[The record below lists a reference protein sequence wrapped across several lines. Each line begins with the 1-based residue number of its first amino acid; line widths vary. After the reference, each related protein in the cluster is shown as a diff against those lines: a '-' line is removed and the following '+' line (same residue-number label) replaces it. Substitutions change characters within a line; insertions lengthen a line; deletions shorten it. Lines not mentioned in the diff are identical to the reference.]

1 MYTDCVKLPVTDAL
15 TMFASVFGAHFV
27 MCCIAQ
33 MVEEGIRA
41 SSVPA
46 VLEKC
51 VNDLLDLTDLV
62 RGKLGVQVRVSPAGP
77 SHIIQS
83 SFHINQSIYF
93 SCLQDLSGIKGINH
107 AGHAPHTNAAH
118 ATVQNMHQDKI

>member
-1 MYTDCVKLPVTDAL
+1 
-15 TMFASVFGAHFV
+15 
-27 MCCIAQ
+27 

-41 SSVPA
+41 SNVPA

>member
-1 MYTDCVKLPVTDAL
+1 MLDAVT
-15 TMFASVFGAHFV
+15 MCASVFVAHFV

-46 VLEKC
+46 VLDKC

-62 RGKLGVQVRVSPAGP
+62 RGKLGVQVGVPPAG
-77 SHIIQS
+77 S
-83 SFHINQSIYF
+83 SHINQF
-93 SCLQDLSGIKGINH
+93 TNVHFLSLGQIMYNRH
-107 AGHAPHTNAAH
+107 WP
-118 ATVQNMHQDKI
+118 

>member
-1 MYTDCVKLPVTDAL
+1 
-15 TMFASVFGAHFV
+15 MFASVFGAHFV
-27 MCCIAQ
+27 MCCTAQ

-62 RGKLGVQVRVSPAGP
+62 RGKLGVQVRVP
-77 SHIIQS
+77 SFGSSHSSQS
-83 SFHINQSIYF
+83 SSHINQSIYF
-93 SCLQDLSGIKGINH
+93 SCLQDSSGIQGIG
-107 AGHAPHTNAAH
+107 A
-118 ATVQNMHQDKI
+118 